1 MGGCDGNDDDDDD
14 EAEEA
19 DERPRGVSVV
29 DRRGLILGL
38 RLVLVAW
45 GGGGRIVV
53 VVVVGGG
60 GGGGAVRD
68 PSDDSLGSGW

>member
-1 MGGCDGNDDDDDD
+1 MGGCNDDDDDD
-14 EAEEA
+14 DDDDEEEA

-29 DRRGLILGL
+29 DGRGLGL
-38 RLVLVAW
+38 VVVAW
-45 GGGGRIVV
+45 GEGARIVV
-53 VVVVGGG
+53 GS